1 MTQAATETAPQNGS
15 DDIDRDCSFLMRL
28 LLGAGIAAGAVVGFG
43 VVWHENDLGI
53 ARPVIEQVHT
63 TAPE

>member
-1 MTQAATETAPQNGS
+1 MTQAATQTAPRNGL
-15 DDIDRDCSFLMRL
+15 DDIDRDSSFLMRL

-43 VVWHENDLGI
+43 VVWHENDPGI
-53 ARPVIEQVHT
+53 ARPIIEQVHA

>member
-1 MTQAATETAPQNGS
+1 MTQAATQTAPQNGL
-15 DDIDRDCSFLMRL
+15 DDIDRDSGFLMRL

-43 VVWHENDLGI
+43 VVWHENGPSI
-53 ARPVIEQVHT
+53 ARPAIEQGHA